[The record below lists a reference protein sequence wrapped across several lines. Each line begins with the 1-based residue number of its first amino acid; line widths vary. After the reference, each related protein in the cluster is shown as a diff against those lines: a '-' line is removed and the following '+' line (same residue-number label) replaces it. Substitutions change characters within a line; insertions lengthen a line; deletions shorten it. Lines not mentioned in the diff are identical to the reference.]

1 MSDEQEDL
9 NAFKSWDCF
18 GASLMLGVVPG
29 IIHYATTT
37 PHDEIGAIFMSIV
50 GVLISFVVLAVAL
63 ITRWRIIGVII
74 NWVGTVLTIV
84 FIGYM
89 VLFWSKSCSQSEPAQ
104 INGAK
109 TEQAQS

>member
-1 MSDEQEDL
+1 
-9 NAFKSWDCF
+9 
-18 GASLMLGVVPG
+18 MLGVVPG

-37 PHDEIGAIFMSIV
+37 PHDEIGALFMSIV

-89 VLFWSKSCSQSEPAQ
+89 VLFWSKSCSQSAPAQ
-104 INGAK
+104 INGTK

>member
-1 MSDEQEDL
+1 
-9 NAFKSWDCF
+9 
-18 GASLMLGVVPG
+18 MLGVVPG

-37 PHDEIGAIFMSIV
+37 PHDEIGALFMSIV

-89 VLFWSKSCSQSEPAQ
+89 VLFWSKSCSQSAPAQ